1 MGFQTVRGLGAALRD
16 AREDA
21 GLTQA
26 QLADQAGVS
35 RRWLSTVELGSRQGI
50 EVGGVLKVLT
60 ALGLELMIRPVS
72 VPAQEGA
79 ETGHLRSLGLL

>member
-1 MGFQTVRGLGAALRD
+1 M
-16 AREDA
+16 
-21 GLTQA
+21 
-26 QLADQAGVS
+26 
-35 RRWLSTVELGSRQGI
+35 ELGSRQGI

-60 ALGLELMIRPVS
+60 ALGLELMVRPVL